1 MNELTAETRFSGL
14 ADGYDRHRP
23 SYPDA
28 LWTHLV
34 SSFGARAPQTAADV
48 GAGTGIST
56 RQLALALGPEWQV
69 IGVEPNDDMRAQAEA
84 RGGGGAALRY
94 IARQA
99 ENLGFKDVSLGLVTT
114 AQAIHWFDKPRFY
127 QDVGRSLAPGGI
139 LAILYN
145 DRDVDDGGLLSA
157 FETLMEDEMP
167 GYDRNYRRGKHSD
180 NQDEELAT
188 LAWAGDVASHHVTHA
203 MPMTPEGFAG
213 LMLSRSKLK
222 PFADKHGSTE
232 AERILIDLAS
242 GFADAANEISLRYT
256 SRVHMAR
263 KA

>member
-14 ADGYDRHRP
+14 AGGYDRHRP
-23 SYPDA
+23 SYPNA
-28 LWTHLV
+28 LWSHLIGTLTPPV
-34 SSFGARAPQTAADV
+34 PKTAADV

-56 RQLALALGPEWQV
+56 RQLALALGSEWQV

-84 RGGGGAALRY
+84 RGGAGAAVRY

-99 ENLGFKDVSLGLVTT
+99 ENLGFKDGSLGLVTT
-114 AQAIHWFDKPRFY
+114 AQAIHWFDKPLFY
-127 QDVGRSLAPGGI
+127 ADVGRSLAPGGV

-157 FETLMEDEMP
+157 FETLMETEMP

-180 NQDEELAT
+180 NQDDELAA
-188 LAWAGDVASHHVTHA
+188 LDWAGEVASERVTHE

-222 PFADKHGSTE
+222 PFADKHGSLA
-232 AERILIDLAS
+232 AERILVELAS
-242 GFADAANEISLRYT
+242 GFADAANGIALRYT

-263 KA
+263 KV